1 LSVKLSFTL
10 ILPLFPRLLEF
21 YRSQPN
27 NALLESIFIQ
37 LNTFKSSFHRPISSR
52 FDVVL
57 LGGAL
62 GSLFSFLQAIAS
74 PIIGALSDRYGR
86 RTALL
91 YSMAGNIA
99 SVALWVCASTFPIF
113 LASRVVGGLSEGNVQ
128 LANAIAADVSTA
140 ENRGQTLALV
150 GVAFS
155 LAFTFGPLIGA
166 WLSSKTLSLNNPFMT
181 AALFSLGL
189 LLVETMFI
197 YFKLPETRKA
207 LTEEEKRTEKEGGLI
222 WLRTVEVHASVLS
235 ADLLWDG
242 VLPALHDVRSVQLL
256 FRAKRTGIGVHWA
269 ACVFAAGR
277 LLETRKGGFG
287 CEGWTCEL
295 CHELLLAGEDEHP
308 GPAVSGGDFFGCY
321 ERVRGDGAEY
331 FG

>member
-207 LTEEEKRTEKEGGLI
+207 LTEEEKRTEKKVDSSGLGLLKFTHLFFLLIFSGMEFSLPFMTYDLFNYSSAQNGRVLGYIGLLASLLQGGFS
-222 WLRTVEVHASVLS
+222 R
-235 ADLLWDG
+235 
-242 VLPALHDVRSVQLL
+242 
-256 FRAKRTGIGVHWA
+256 RAK
-269 ACVFAAGR
+269 AG
-277 LLETRKGGFG
+277 LVAKVGLVSCATSFF
-287 CEGWTCEL
+287 
-295 CHELLLAGEDEHP
+295 LLAKTNTQGQLYL
-308 GPAVSGGDFFGCY
+308 AATFFGCY